1 MFAKEKLYAQMG
13 LQRSR
18 ADKRLKKR
26 WANVPKKPENTF
38 FKHVRYKEHCN
49 LNVFLIFST
58 FPTDGI
64 LVLWSRLKIL
74 PIETKGMS
82 VRFLIR

>member
-49 LNVFLIFST
+49 LNVFLIFSKSCFCPFYTT
-58 FPTDGI
+58 FTPNEKDLT
-64 LVLWSRLKIL
+64 
-74 PIETKGMS
+74 
-82 VRFLIR
+82 